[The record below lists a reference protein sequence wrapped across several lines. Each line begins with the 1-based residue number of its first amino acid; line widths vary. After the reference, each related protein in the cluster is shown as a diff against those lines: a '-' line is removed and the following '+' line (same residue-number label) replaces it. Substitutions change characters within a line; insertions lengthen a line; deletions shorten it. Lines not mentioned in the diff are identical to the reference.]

1 MSRGPVL
8 VPGDHGDDGGPGA
21 PEILGTE
28 DDAKVLGGDVGL
40 RL

>member
-8 VPGDHGDDGGPGA
+8 VPGDHGDDGGPGTT
-21 PEILGTE
+21 EILGSE